1 MVTET
6 VSCLAGLL
14 AMPLPLFATLSL
26 LGTLPVAF
34 VYALAGARLGG
45 GAAPGWSLAVAFGL
59 PVLAWVV
66 LRDALGL
73 QHRDE
78 AGTSPS

>member
-1 MVTET
+1 MLMGYF
-6 VSCLAGLL
+6 LAGWL
-14 AMPLPLFATLSL
+14 
-26 LGTLPVAF
+26 
-34 VYALAGARLGG
+34 
-45 GAAPGWSLAVAFGL
+45 VAFGL